1 MSVRNG
7 LFDIKEADGTF
18 HIDCKVLEIVKVV
31 LEAKLQDVWFFTWET
46 YCSQI
51 LYSSAEL
58 KVDV

>member
-31 LEAKLQDVWFFTWET
+31 LEAKLQDVWFFT
-46 YCSQI
+46 
-51 LYSSAEL
+51 
-58 KVDV
+58 